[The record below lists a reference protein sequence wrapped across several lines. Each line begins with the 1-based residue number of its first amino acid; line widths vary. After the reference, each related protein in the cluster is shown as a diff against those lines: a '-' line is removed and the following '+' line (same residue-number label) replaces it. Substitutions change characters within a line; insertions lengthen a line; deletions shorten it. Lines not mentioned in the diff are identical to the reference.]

1 MKKYKK
7 IAYVF
12 LVILVISFA
21 FVVFKSYG
29 NSNKKGSEKEK
40 TLAEID
46 RVEYGFLNM
55 FNELNNI
62 KFENYKINTS
72 EIKEEASNNSSETN
86 STGSSSSGKS
96 EESSSKSENKS
107 NQDSKQSNENEKY
120 EMKQAGV
127 LTRDFNID
135 WENLKNEVEML
146 YPTITSLTI
155 DLYKINVN
163 KDKISS
169 FNSKYDNLM
178 KNIKEENKEE
188 TLNTLSKLYDHLPN
202 FVENATDDENKKV
215 VIKTKNNIFKAYS
228 ILEKDEWDEIS
239 DNINSANQEFT
250 KLLTTTQ
257 KNDKKQYI
265 INKIYI
271 QINELKNTAEIK
283 DKEIFLIKYKNLLEE
298 IENL

>member
-1 MKKYKK
+1 
-7 IAYVF
+7 
-12 LVILVISFA
+12 
-21 FVVFKSYG
+21 
-29 NSNKKGSEKEK
+29 
-40 TLAEID
+40 
-46 RVEYGFLNM
+46 M

-228 ILEKDEWDEIS
+228 MLEKDEWDEIS

-298 IENL
+298 IENM